1 MKRIGILGDIGSG
14 KTYIAKCFGFPVFNA
29 DLEVA
34 KIYKYN
40 RKVFQKL
47 KKELP
52 NYFDSFPIK
61 KKEIINAILSNK
73 KNLKRIIKIVHR
85 EVRKK
90 MNDFLRKNKHKKLV
104 VLDIPLLL
112 ENKINKKKD
121 ILVFVDADKKK
132 IIQTLKKRLNFN
144 KRIYNKLKKLQ
155 LPLEAK
161 KKRSNFII
169 KNNFK
174 HNYVKKNVN
183 NILKKLNEKKNSYN

>member
-14 KTYIAKCFGFPVFNA
+14 KTYIAESFGFPVFNA

-52 NYFDSFPIK
+52 NYFDSFPVK
-61 KKEIINAILSNK
+61 KKEIINAIISNR
-73 KNLKRIIKIVHR
+73 KNLKRIIKIVHH

-90 MNDFLRKNKHKKLV
+90 MNDFLRKNKHKKFV

-121 ILVFVDADKKK
+121 ILVFVESKKSEILK
-132 IIQTLKKRLNFN
+132 RLKKRKNFN
-144 KRIYNKLKKLQ
+144 MQILNNFKKMQLSLVLKK
-155 LPLEAK
+155 K
-161 KKRSNFII
+161 KSQFII

-174 HNYVKKNVN
+174 
-183 NILKKLNEKKNSYN
+183 KNSVKVRVKEIIKNLV

>member
-14 KTYIAKCFGFPVFNA
+14 KTYVAKCFGYPVFNA

-34 KIYKYN
+34 KIYKNN

-52 NYFDSFPIK
+52 NYFDSFPVK
-61 KKEIINAILSNK
+61 KKEIIDAILSNK
-73 KNLKRIIKIVHR
+73 KNLKKIIKIVHY

-90 MNDFLRKNKHKKLV
+90 LNNFLKKNKHKKFV
-104 VLDIPLLL
+104 VLDVPLLL

-121 ILVFVDADKKK
+121 ILIFVQSRKSEVLKR
-132 IIQTLKKRLNFN
+132 LKKRKNFN
-144 KRIYNKLKKLQ
+144 NKILNNFKRIQ
-155 LPLEAK
+155 LSLVFK
-161 KKRSNFII
+161 KKRSQFII

-174 HNYVKKNVN
+174 NSVKVRVKEIMKNLV
-183 NILKKLNEKKNSYN
+183 

>member
-14 KTYIAKCFGFPVFNA
+14 KSYIAKCFGFPVFNA

-34 KIYKYN
+34 KIYKHN
-40 RKVFQKL
+40 KKVFQKL

-52 NYFDSFPIK
+52 NYFHSFPVK

-73 KNLKRIIKIVHR
+73 KNLKKIIKIVHY

-90 MNDFLRKNKHKKLV
+90 MNDFLKKNKNKKLV

-112 ENKINKKKD
+112 ENKINKKRD
-121 ILVFVDADKKK
+121 ILIFVESKKSEILK
-132 IIQTLKKRLNFN
+132 RLKKRKNFN
-144 KRIYNKLKKLQ
+144 MKILNNFRKIQLSLVLKK
-155 LPLEAK
+155 K
-161 KKRSNFII
+161 KSQFII

-174 HNYVKKNVN
+174 KESVKVKIKEIIKNLV
-183 NILKKLNEKKNSYN
+183 